1 MRLKA
6 LLLLIWCFLCL
17 QLHSNAAISNRYSG
31 ISYTPGSSNIVSIQL
46 DSMVYAK
53 NIFLKQNTIKA
64 IDILRYYD
72 DKTVDFYLLLGICLI
87 LGVVM
92 YANPRYFENLFKAF
106 INPSQ
111 STAAKEQIEIA
122 VAPNAMM
129 NVLFILVAGIYVFYV
144 FNLNKLGLHNK
155 QYKAYSIFYFVAGIA
170 LMYFVKYI
178 VLVFSGWVFKIKHI
192 SEQYTFNVFFINK
205 LIGVLLLPIVIML
218 AFAEVAF
225 LKPLIIISCCLIAI
239 LFFYRYILSYRIF
252 GVFFQYSW
260 FHFFTYLCAS
270 EILPMAVLLKM
281 LV

>member
-6 LLLLIWCFLCL
+6 LLLLMLCCLCL
-17 QLHSNAAISNRYSG
+17 HLRSGAAIGNHYPG
-31 ISYTPGSSNIVSIQL
+31 VTYTESSSNVINVQL
-46 DSMVYAK
+46 DSMLYARK
-53 NIFLKQNTIKA
+53 IFLRQNTIKA
-64 IDILRYYD
+64 IDVPRFYN
-72 DKTVDFYLLLGICLI
+72 DKTLDFYLLLGICLI
-87 LGVVM
+87 LGVVV

-106 INPSQ
+106 VNPSQ

-122 VAPNAMM
+122 VAPNAVM
-129 NVLFILVAGIYVFYV
+129 NGLFVLVAGVYVFYI
-144 FNLNKLGLHNK
+144 FNLNKIGLHSK
-155 QYKAYSIFYFVAGIA
+155 PDKANSIFYFVAGIA
-170 LMYFVKYI
+170 LMYLIKYI
-178 VLVFSGWVFKIKHI
+178 VLVFSGWVFRIKHI

-218 AFAEVAF
+218 AFSDAMF
-225 LKPLIIISCCLIAI
+225 FKPLIIISCCLIAI

-252 GVFFQYSW
+252 ETFFQYSW